1 MRILILC
8 SANVFGFNFEIHQ
21 AFIYDQV
28 EAIKKVDKTISFDYF
43 FIKGKGIQGYLSN
56 YRRLIEKIKENKY
69 DLVHAHVALSGLLAN
84 LQRRVPVVTTFHGSD
99 INVKKSRYISYI
111 VEKLSSKSIYVSN
124 KLVSLAIKPSRNNI
138 SMIPCGV
145 DFEIFNTKD
154 SEKLKEK
161 WGFFSRKKTIL
172 FSSTFDKDV
181 KNYRLLRNALELIN
195 DDNIEIIELSGYSR
209 EEVAELMNIVDVCV
223 MTSFTEGSPQ
233 FIKEAMACNCPIVST
248 DVGDVMEVI
257 GNTFG
262 CYITTYE
269 ESDVALKITKAIN
282 FGNKTNGRIS
292 ISHFDNIT
300 ISKRIIQI
308 YKKILNQ

>member
-1 MRILILC
+1 MRILIVC
-8 SANVFGFNFEIHQ
+8 SANEFGFNYKIHQ

-28 EAIKKVDKTISFDYF
+28 ESIKKVDKTISFDYF
-43 FIKGKGIQGYLSN
+43 FIKGKDILGYLSN
-56 YRRLIEKIKENKY
+56 YNRLIKKIRLNKY
-69 DLVHAHVALSGLLAN
+69 DLIHAHVGYAGLFAN

-99 INVKKSRYISYI
+99 INLKKSRYISCM
-111 VEKLSSKSIYVSN
+111 VEKLSAESIYVSN
-124 KLVSLAIKPSRNNI
+124 KLVSLAIKPRQSNI

-145 DFEIFNTKD
+145 DFKIFNIKN

-161 WGFFSRKKTIL
+161 WGFISNKKKIL
-172 FSSTFDKDV
+172 FSSNFDTEV
-181 KNYRLLRNALELIN
+181 KNFGLLKNALELIN

-248 DVGDVMEVI
+248 DVGDVKEVI

-262 CYITTYE
+262 CYITSNK
-269 ESDVALKITKAIN
+269 ESDVARKITKALSYR
-282 FGNKTNGRIS
+282 NKTTGRTS

-300 ISKRIIQI
+300 ISKKIIQI
-308 YKKILNQ
+308 YKKVLNQ